1 MKNNNTNN
9 NNNTTTV
16 IEFKQVARKNEKV
29 LVYDIRCAL
38 IDNDFSSLLSLC
50 KGWIHMVDNG
60 VVSDNDVRRMASE
73 LRKVAYTGKYAS
85 VNGRKDGKDGELN
98 VITSGRVKA
107 WLYTIRRNS
116 YKALTVNAEKGER
129 PEEKTVKQANKKTT
143 VKIDAET
150 LEMLETIKA
159 LKAAGLSKEQ
169 MNKWF
174 ETMAQ

>member
-9 NNNTTTV
+9 NTNTMA

-38 IDNDFSSLLSLC
+38 IDNDFSSLLSLS
-50 KGWIHMVDNG
+50 KAWIHMVDNG
-60 VVSDNDVRRMASE
+60 VVSDNDVRRMVGE

-107 WLYTIRRNS
+107 WLYTIRRNG
-116 YKALTVNAEKGER
+116 YKALTVNAEKGDR

-159 LKAAGLSKEQ
+159 LKSAGLTKEQ
-169 MNKWF
+169 MDKWF
-174 ETMAQ
+174 ELMAQ

>member
-1 MKNNNTNN
+1 MKNTNNTNN
-9 NNNTTTV
+9 TNTTV
-16 IEFKQVARKNEKV
+16 IEFKHVARKNEKV

-38 IDNDFSSLLSLC
+38 IDNDLSSLLSLS
-50 KGWIHMVDNG
+50 KAWIHMVDNG
-60 VVSDNDVRRMASE
+60 VVSDSDVHRMVVE

-107 WLYTIRRNS
+107 WLYTIRRNG

-143 VKIDAET
+143 IKIDAET
-150 LEMLETIKA
+150 AEMIETIKA
-159 LKAAGLSKEQ
+159 LRAAGLSKEQ

-174 ETMAQ
+174 ELMAQ